1 MAALATVMPAMGIG
15 QMGNIIVSGEET
27 TSTSELE
34 AAGEL
39 VTYQPEGVITLNVD
53 KTVEFWNFDVWLADS
68 VTLNFVGENTF
79 SATNNLGLEKGESLA
94 ITGDTDAK
102 IYWGTQLTSSTGE
115 FKSVTL
121 ASSNGD
127 FACDPFE
134 APFFEGVKVM
144 LYEDD
149 PVSMTL
155 GGTTA
160 DYIGY
165 FNAESMEEA
174 MSYITGDKQIALVAI
189 NGSGSGEL
197 SQLALVGKIT
207 GSPATP
213 EPATATLSLMALAGL
228 CARRRRK

>member
-1 MAALATVMPAMGIG
+1 MKKTLFAMAALALCGTAFAK
-15 QMGNIIVSGEET
+15 T

-53 KTVEFWNFDVWLADS
+53 KTVEFWTFDVYLADS

-79 SATNNLGLEKGESLA
+79 SATDYLGLDLDDSKPLA

-127 FACDPFE
+127 ISCDPSE

-144 LYEDD
+144 LYEDA

-155 GGTTA
+155 GGTTV
-160 DYIGY
+160 DYMGY
-165 FNAESMEEA
+165 FCAPSMEEA
-174 MSYITGDKQIALVAI
+174 MSCITGDKQIALVAI
-189 NGSGSGEL
+189 GSHGSGEL
-197 SQLALVGKIT
+197 SQLALVGKIS

-213 EPATATLSLMALAGL
+213 EPATATLSLLALAGL
-228 CARRRRK
+228 ASRRRRK

>member
-1 MAALATVMPAMGIG
+1 MKKTLFAMAALALCGTAVA
-15 QMGNIIVSGEET
+15 ET
-27 TSTSELE
+27 TSTSKLE
-34 AAGEL
+34 AEGQLE
-39 VTYQPEGVITLNVD
+39 TYMPEGVITLNVD
-53 KTVEFWNFDVWLADS
+53 KTVEFLNFEVLFADS

-121 ASSNGD
+121 ASSNGHLS
-127 FACDPFE
+127 CDPFE
-134 APFFEGVKVM
+134 APLFEGVKVM
-144 LYEDD
+144 RYEDD

-155 GGTTA
+155 GGTTV
-160 DYIGY
+160 DYMGY
-165 FNAESMEEA
+165 FHAESMEEA
-174 MSYITGDKQIALVAI
+174 MSCITDDKQIALVAI
-189 NGSGSGEL
+189 DSSGGEL

-213 EPATATLSLMALAGL
+213 EPATATLSLLALAGL
-228 CARRRRK
+228 ATRRRRH